1 MSMSMAPP
9 ICRRCAHIWP
19 ARPTPGFTL
28 SRHPTSAER
37 DRMLAFVQQQAQAL
51 GNNPQ
56 ARDRALVEMCQ
67 VLMCLN
73 EFIYVD

>member
-1 MSMSMAPP
+1 
-9 ICRRCAHIWP
+9 
-19 ARPTPGFTL
+19 
-28 SRHPTSAER
+28 
-37 DRMLAFVQQQAQAL
+37 MLAFWQQQTQTL

-73 EFIYVD
+73 EFIDVD